1 MARVAPGGESLED
14 MVANLAGTVAALQ
27 SELKSVKAELRE
39 TKQKGTGDGPTA
51 YAVKM
56 LAKIKAAKDRAAAGA
71 PPAAAAEVVQSITY
85 AEAFELIGG
94 EAELQKYAAL
104 SEELTASIDD
114 KELTAE
120 LKRLLPRDYAKRT
133 GFSTKLVNQPFCAT
147 LEQLYARANAV
158 HDAFDDV
165 VRDLAEKTSG
175 RPLLPPVKG
184 EVRARMK
191 ALFKYG
197 DGKNVAWYRLT
208 DLVRATIEYVDLAAL
223 YGGLKDVM
231 AHFGADVK
239 ELNDRYQRPMAGGY
253 RDIQLCVKFQN
264 HMCEL
269 QLSCEPMTRAKMT
282 TGHRDFEVIRE
293 LRAAV
298 AKGDLSRVVNALE
311 FGREHLGT
319 GEKRGD
325 GSAALQKLLRG
336 ADAATL
342 PHRAAR
348 DGHAEILH
356 AFLLHG
362 ADANARDEAGNT
374 PLHVAVFYGHE
385 RCVWVLLDAGE
396 PDLDATNAEGNT
408 ALVEGYLMLWQR
420 PPEHAVRA
428 VSTLAQCAGAAR
440 IRAARAV
447 VDDQLKKRLKP
458 SRQLVDHAACGNV
471 DKMLGELKAY
481 ANPNSHDKDGQSVI
495 EAAAANGQVEAL
507 EVLLDYKP
515 AIPPM
520 ILTKIDKKV
529 LKKAPKL
536 IEVLEDAGL
545 ATIRCVGGPWP
556 RGLVKTVPLVEG
568 CQHYSDRKYT
578 WSHVPPTLVGVMSQN
593 PCHCN
598 GVALDISSVNDTVG
612 VLVAHSN
619 RTWNDDYLKSVEALE
634 VDLAAKGF
642 ERTTMPQMASNSFR
656 EPGVDIWELAP
667 TGERRTVRVETI
679 GDMELNLLLYNREL
693 KLPCVCEVVE
703 SAGKWSRGPLK
714 MTRLEDGAAH
724 YTDRE
729 YVYDDVPEE
738 LVGCPMTINPCH
750 GMGANLVISCDDHDV
765 GVLIA
770 CGARNE
776 YAAGVAALEELLGG
790 LGFEKTFYF
799 HDMRTNSFS
808 KPGMDLWRKSVR
820 GKGTVSLEVTVDVE
834 FNVLSLPLRPA

>member
-1 MARVAPGGESLED
+1 MAKR
-14 MVANLAGTVAALQ
+14 
-27 SELKSVKAELRE
+27 
-39 TKQKGTGDGPTA
+39 
-51 YAVKM
+51 
-56 LAKIKAAKDRAAAGA
+56 
-71 PPAAAAEVVQSITY
+71 
-85 AEAFELIGG
+85 
-94 EAELQKYAAL
+94 ELQKYAAL

-319 GEKRGD
+319 GEKKGD

-362 ADANARDEAGNT
+362 ADANARDEGGNT
-374 PLHVAVFYGHE
+374 PLHIAVFYGHE

-458 SRQLVDHAACGNV
+458 SRQLVDYAACGDV

-481 ANPNSHDKDGQSVI
+481 ADPNSRDKDGQSVI

-520 ILTKIDKKV
+520 ILTKVDESV
-529 LKKAPKL
+529 LKKTPAV
-536 IEVLEDAGL
+536 ISVLEDAGL
-545 ATIRCVGGPWP
+545 GSVRCVGGPWK
-556 RGLVKTVPLVEG
+556 RGLV
-568 CQHYSDRKYT
+568 Q
-578 WSHVPPTLVGVMSQN
+578 
-593 PCHCN
+593 
-598 GVALDISSVNDTVG
+598 
-612 VLVAHSN
+612 
-619 RTWNDDYLKSVEALE
+619 
-634 VDLAAKGF
+634 
-642 ERTTMPQMASNSFR
+642 
-656 EPGVDIWELAP
+656 
-667 TGERRTVRVETI
+667 VR
-679 GDMELNLLLYNREL
+679 
-693 KLPCVCEVVE
+693 
-703 SAGKWSRGPLK
+703 
-714 MTRLEDGAAH
+714 
-724 YTDRE
+724 
-729 YVYDDVPEE
+729 
-738 LVGCPMTINPCH
+738 
-750 GMGANLVISCDDHDV
+750 
-765 GVLIA
+765 
-770 CGARNE
+770 
-776 YAAGVAALEELLGG
+776 AAGRGLQAL
-790 LGFEKTFYF
+790 
-799 HDMRTNSFS
+799 
-808 KPGMDLWRKSVR
+808 
-820 GKGTVSLEVTVDVE
+820 
-834 FNVLSLPLRPA
+834 

>member
-1 MARVAPGGESLED
+1 MAGL
-14 MVANLAGTVAALQ
+14 ANTVAALQ

-39 TKQKGTGDGPTA
+39 TKKGDGPTA

-147 LEQLYARANAV
+147 LEQWYARANAV

-208 DLVRATIEYVDLAAL
+208 DLVRATIEYADLAAL

-319 GEKRGD
+319 GEKKGD

-336 ADAATL
+336 ADAANRSISL
-342 PHRAAR
+342 PTARRATATR
-348 DGHAEILH
+348 RSCTRSCCTAPTRTPD
-356 AFLLHG
+356 
-362 ADANARDEAGNT
+362 DEGGNT
-374 PLHVAVFYGHE
+374 PLHIAVFYGHE

-458 SRQLVDHAACGNV
+458 SRQLVDYAACGDV

-481 ANPNSHDKDGQSVI
+481 ADPNSRDKDGQSVI

-520 ILTKIDKKV
+520 ILTKVDESV
-529 LKKAPKL
+529 LKKTPAV
-536 IEVLEDAGL
+536 ISVLEDAGL
-545 ATIRCVGGPWP
+545 GSVRCVGGPWK
-556 RGLVKTVPLVEG
+556 RGLVKCVPLVEG
-568 CQHYSDRKYT
+568 CKHYSDRNYT
-578 WSHVPPTLVGVMSQN
+578 WSHVPPTLRGVMTQN

-612 VLVAHSN
+612 ILLAHSN
-619 RTWNDDYLKSVEALE
+619 RTYNATYKASVEALE
-634 VDLAAKGF
+634 VDLAEKGF
-642 ERTTMPQMASNSFR
+642 RRTTMPQMSSASFSG
-656 EPGVDIWELAP
+656 PGVDIWSLEP
-667 TGERRTVRVETI
+667 TGERRTVRVETV
-679 GDMELNLLLYNREL
+679 GDMELNVLLYAVGL
-693 KLPCVCEVVE
+693 KLPCAVE
-703 SAGKWSRGPLK
+703 QLDTARSWQRGPLK
-714 MTRLEDGAAH
+714 MIELEDGAVQSNVTRGVHA
-724 YTDRE
+724 RGRGGAAA
-729 YVYDDVPEE
+729 VSDDGEP
-738 LVGCPMTINPCH
+738 LPRRGCQP
-750 GMGANLVISCDDHDV
+750 
-765 GVLIA
+765 
-770 CGARNE
+770 
-776 YAAGVAALEELLGG
+776 
-790 LGFEKTFYF
+790 
-799 HDMRTNSFS
+799 
-808 KPGMDLWRKSVR
+808 W
-820 GKGTVSLEVTVDVE
+820 
-834 FNVLSLPLRPA
+834 